1 MAGPLQ
7 RLLENQPFLVLDGAM
22 GTELHR
28 RGVDIS
34 LPLWSAR
41 ALLKEPNTVL
51 QIHKDYLAAGADIIT
66 TNTFRTTRRTFRRST
81 MIDRSLE
88 LTGLAVRLARK
99 SLSAF
104 PQRRV
109 LVAGSMAPLEDC
121 YRPDLVPLDH
131 ELREEHAAHAYQL
144 AAAGVDFLLVETIGT
159 VREAFAACEA
169 AVRTGLET
177 VVSFLCTK
185 DGNLYGGEPLEDAVS
200 TIELIRPFGFSL
212 NCVSPRHLSGL
223 LKTLRSLTDRPLAVY
238 GNVGLPDG
246 ERSEE
251 LICDVTP
258 DEYASLAVQWN
269 RLGASIIGGCCGTTP
284 EFIRKVR
291 SALELANSEA

>member
-1 MAGPLQ
+1 MSGPLQ
-7 RLLENQPFLVLDGAM
+7 RLLEKQPFLILDGAM

-28 RGVDIS
+28 RGEDVS

-41 ALLKEPNTVL
+41 ALIKDPNTVL

-88 LTGLAVRLARK
+88 LTGLAVRLARE

-104 PQRRV
+104 PSRRI
-109 LVAGSMAPLEDC
+109 LIAGSMAPLEDC
-121 YRPDLVPLDH
+121 YGPDLVPPDH

-177 VVSFLCTK
+177 VVSFLCTN
-185 DGNLYGGEPLEDAVS
+185 DGSLYGGESLEDAVT
-200 TIELIRPFGFSL
+200 TIEALGPFGFSL
-212 NCVSPRHLSGL
+212 NCVSPKHLSGL
-223 LKTLRSLTDRPLAVY
+223 LKALRSLTDLPLAVY

-246 ERSEE
+246 ERGEE
-251 LICDVTP
+251 FVCDVTP
-258 DEYASLAVQWN
+258 DEYASLAVHWN

-284 EFIRKVR
+284 EFIQKVR
-291 SALELANSEA
+291 SALELDGSKA